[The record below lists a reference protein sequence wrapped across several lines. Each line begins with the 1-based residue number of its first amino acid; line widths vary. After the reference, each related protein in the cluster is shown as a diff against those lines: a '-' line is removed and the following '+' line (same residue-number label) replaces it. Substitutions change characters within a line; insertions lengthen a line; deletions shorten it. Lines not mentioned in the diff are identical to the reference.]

1 MADPSPSRDGLAQ
14 IADQINALW
23 REVRD
28 LKAPSGTQ
36 QANAVARL
44 EAAVVNLQQQ
54 QAQIVATQ
62 LVQAAQQ
69 EQITILV
76 SDLDERITDFIN
88 ENIDDIVA
96 AQVTAALAAADITIG
111 RAGGTVR
118 IPAALTTD
126 LTSTSGRFVAWIGG
140 DNRIGHT

>member
-23 REVRD
+23 RAVGE

-36 QANAVARL
+36 QANAVAQL
-44 EAAVVNLQQQ
+44 EAAVVDLQAQ
-54 QAQIVATQ
+54 QAQIVA
-62 LVQAAQQ
+62 QQ
-69 EQITILV
+69 EQITVLV

-96 AQVTAALAAADITIG
+96 AQVTAALAAADITLG
-111 RAGGTVR
+111 RSGGVVR
-118 IPAALTTD
+118 IPSIITTD
-126 LTSTSGRFVAWIGG
+126 LTSASGRVVTWTAADG
-140 DNRIGHT
+140 RIGHT